1 MSKAV
6 FFLPGYGRL
15 MEAKYST
22 ECKGNAAAGSDAL
35 ALEFHWLEYGGSQVQ
50 CVSLSF
56 HKPVASVIATLAQ

>member
-35 ALEFHWLEYGGSQVQ
+35 ALEFHWLEYGG
-50 CVSLSF
+50 
-56 HKPVASVIATLAQ
+56 HKCSAFP